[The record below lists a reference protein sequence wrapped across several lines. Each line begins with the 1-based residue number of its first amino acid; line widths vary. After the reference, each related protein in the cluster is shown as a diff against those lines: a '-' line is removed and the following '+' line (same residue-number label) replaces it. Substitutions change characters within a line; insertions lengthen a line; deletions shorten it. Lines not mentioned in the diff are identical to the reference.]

1 MLDNLLF
8 IGTVSQ
14 LVCVGTLLEY
24 SHLNHLPFS
33 LTIHALYRLIHPG
46 EEDARV
52 LRVAAGLARQL
63 IALGLGGIYPGAPH
77 NPKIMSLRMLHIFL
91 NEFSELWAPEASRPR
106 PTSLR
111 GGTPGVLRLDQF
123 DPLPADFWDRR
134 TVYALMGTSAVR
146 VTVEMTGYAIRGSGK

>member
-1 MLDNLLF
+1 M
-8 IGTVSQ
+8 
-14 LVCVGTLLEY
+14 
-24 SHLNHLPFS
+24 
-33 LTIHALYRLIHPG
+33 
-46 EEDARV
+46 

-63 IALGLGGIYPGAPH
+63 IALGLSGIYPGAPH

-134 TVYALMGTSAVR
+134 TVYALMGTSAFCVA
-146 VTVEMTGYAIRGSGK
+146 VERAGYAMRGSTTSIPLPSAPAQLPASIRGTPFEMRRWPALLACRLHSAPGPGSTPSARRSWM